1 MKDTIGLYGFGLP
14 YVKEKSDSWKF
25 VAPIRS
31 HATASAVP
39 RVLEQ
44 ALPLLR
50 EILHYLQAF
59 CAFFQ
64 DPKISHTSHSLILLT
79 LSTHET

>member
-1 MKDTIGLYGFGLP
+1 MKDTISLSDFGLP

-25 VAPIRS
+25 VASIRS

-59 CAFFQ
+59 YTFSEIL
-64 DPKISHTSHSLILLT
+64 KYHTRR
-79 LSTHET
+79 TH